1 MDFWLLRRN
10 SSGLTTLET
19 HSQVVTK
26 IVVFR
31 GRHSPYLSLW
41 HCTPTLT
48 WFSWLASGIWDP
60 HRLNCIIY
68 ENWGWYL
75 GGAVCFPIVIIL
87 VNEKNL
93 RCIYTTHINGET
105 AKENKIGVPMS
116 IPMTSKRFEI
126 RRSLLPLTIPR
137 YRHWQKKTQTV
148 LLEFLRHYSRLNYAD
163 TRTRPVG
170 AKRLYL
176 EAGLSILELLHWLK

>member
-60 HRLNCIIY
+60 PRLNCIIY